1 MKSVTLAWWFW
12 APKPLTFRKMQEALK
27 PLGISWIERDCEWAP
42 DSINGSLTQ
51 NAWAR
56 IFKFGLRGFVVNLT
70 VEAESNT
77 DLEAKIA
84 EAKKKLLS
92 EVLPLLDAREIRETK
107 PEET

>member
-42 DSINGSLTQ
+42 DSINGPLTQ

-56 IFKFGLRGFVVNLT
+56 IFKFCLRGFVVNLT

-77 DLEAKIA
+77 DLEAKT
-84 EAKKKLLS
+84 KLLS

>member
-1 MKSVTLAWWFW
+1 MKSVTLAWWFET
-12 APKPLTFRKMQEALK
+12 PKPLGLREMQEALK

-42 DSINGSLTQ
+42 DSINGPLTQ

-56 IFKFGLRGFVVNLT
+56 IFEIGLRGFVVNLT

-77 DLEAKIA
+77 EFEAKIA
-84 EAKKKLLS
+84 EAKKKPLGD
-92 EVLPLLDAREIRETK
+92 VLPLLDARKIRETK

>member
-1 MKSVTLAWWFW
+1 MKSVTLAWWFET
-12 APKPLTFRKMQEALK
+12 PKPLTLGKMQEELEA
-27 PLGISWIERDCEWAP
+27 LGISWIERDCEWAP
-42 DSINGSLTQ
+42 DSINGPLTQ

-84 EAKKKLLS
+84 EAKKRLLG
-92 EVLPLLDAREIRETK
+92 EVLPLLDARKIRETK

>member
-1 MKSVTLAWWFW
+1 MKSVTLAWWFET
-12 APKPLTFRKMQEALK
+12 PKPLPLKKVQEALK

-42 DSINGSLTQ
+42 DSINGPLTQ

-56 IFKFGLRGFVVNLT
+56 IFKIGLRGFVVNLT

-92 EVLPLLDAREIRETK
+92 EVLPLLDAREIGETK

>member
-1 MKSVTLAWWFW
+1 M
-12 APKPLTFRKMQEALK
+12 
-27 PLGISWIERDCEWAP
+27 
-42 DSINGSLTQ
+42 
-51 NAWAR
+51 
-56 IFKFGLRGFVVNLT
+56 VNLT

-77 DLEAKIA
+77 DLEVKIA